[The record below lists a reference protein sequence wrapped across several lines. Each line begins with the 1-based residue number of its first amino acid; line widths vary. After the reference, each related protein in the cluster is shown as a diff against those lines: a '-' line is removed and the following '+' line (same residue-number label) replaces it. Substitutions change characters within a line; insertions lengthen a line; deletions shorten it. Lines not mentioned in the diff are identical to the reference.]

1 MSTRQPRSA
10 REKLLDAADALFV
23 ERGYHGVGLDA
34 VARRARV
41 TRQTVYNIFGSKAG
55 LLAALT
61 AHVEDRAG
69 LPGRIA
75 DVMSQTDGLSMLR
88 AMLDAG
94 VSVEP
99 LVLPYSRVVHAARLD
114 DPTAAELWANR
125 MGSRLMGM
133 TMVMNRLHA
142 EGLLREGLSPAS
154 AAEIAW
160 ALMSPHQYELL
171 VVDRGWGVE
180 RYREHLEQLIGCAVL
195 KEAPSSR
202 GRAVRSR
209 TKGPRA

>member
-1 MSTRQPRSA
+1 MSTGPPEST
-10 REKLLDAADALFV
+10 REKLLEAADALFV

-61 AHVEDRAG
+61 AYVEDRAG
-69 LPGRIA
+69 LPARVA
-75 DVMSQTDGLSMLR
+75 NVMAQTDGLSMLR

-94 VSVEP
+94 VTVEP

-133 TMVMNRLHA
+133 TMVMNRLQA
-142 EGLLREGLSPAS
+142 DGLLRDGLSPTA

-160 ALMSPHQYELL
+160 ALMSPHHYELL
-171 VVDRGWGVE
+171 VVDRGWAVE
-180 RYREHLEQLIGCAVL
+180 RYREHLEALVRCAIL
-195 KEAPSSR
+195 KP
-202 GRAVRSR
+202 GR
-209 TKGPRA
+209 